1 MGWGRVNKSLRI
13 VRIAGFFGIFKG
25 TIASAAVPLLT
36 LGVADSSFTSFQV
49 GFFIILFALVIAILY
64 AFAYRLQSKKLEIR
78 ERELGNELL
87 DKTNQLEIVSQELQR
102 VSTIDTLTEVANR
115 KVFHEFLD
123 REWRRGSRY
132 HMPLSLIFVDIDYF
146 KAYNENNG
154 HQAGDECLKKIAAV
168 LKQTAARGG
177 DLVARYGEEEFG
189 VILADTDN
197 KSASYLAE
205 EMRKKV
211 QLLGLA
217 TSTTSTSSPVTI
229 SVGVATVFPSQDR
242 NPQSF
247 VALADKALTQ
257 AKNSGRNQIVNTNA
271 DTQGEV

>member
-1 MGWGRVNKSLRI
+1 MKISVWLAGIASLLLLGN
-13 VRIAGFFGIFKG
+13 IADSASPILVFGIADSVFSPFQIGFF
-25 TIASAAVPLLT
+25 LL
-36 LGVADSSFTSFQV
+36 
-49 GFFIILFALVIAILY
+49 LFAFVLAVLY
-64 AFAYRLQSKKLEIR
+64 AFAFRLQSKKLELR
-78 ERELGNELL
+78 ERELGHDLL
-87 DKTNQLEIVSQELQR
+87 DKTNQLEIASQELKR
-102 VSTIDTLTEVANR
+102 VSTIDALTEVANR

-154 HQAGDECLKKIAAV
+154 HEAGDECLKRIATV

-205 EMRKKV
+205 EMRRKV
-211 QLLGLA
+211 QTLGL
-217 TSTTSTSSPVTI
+217 SSSRTSTSKGVTI
-229 SVGVATVFPSQDR
+229 SLGVATVFPSQDR

-247 VALADKALTQ
+247 IALADKALTQ
-257 AKNSGRNQIVNTNA
+257 AKHSGRNQIVNTDA
-271 DTQGEV
+271 ETQAES